1 MKILAFG
8 IAKDI
13 VNSDQITFPIE
24 NSFVSMGELKQ
35 LLFKKYPDLGQL
47 PSLVIAVNLSHATPE
62 TIIYPNDEIALI
74 PPVSGG

>member
-13 VNSDQITFPIE
+13 VSSHQITLPIDD
-24 NSFVSMGELKQ
+24 SFVRMGELRQ
-35 LLFKKYPDLGQL
+35 LLFKKYPALSQL
-47 PSLVIAVNLSHATPE
+47 PSLVIAVNLSHATSE